1 MFKREKKVKFNNT
14 YGREYVWKTYETRK
28 RLPGGGGNLT
38 CLWYGVVPFF
48 RVPFHDSFR
57 IYGYGFQQFV
67 ASSGFMGI
75 VFYQNSVIGELF
87 WHSRVYGYDF
97 QKFYRFMGI
106 LLRNFSGFM
115 GGTFTI

>member
-1 MFKREKKVKFNNT
+1 M
-14 YGREYVWKTYETRK
+14 
-28 RLPGGGGNLT
+28 
-38 CLWYGVVPFF
+38 PFLGYL
-48 RVPFHDSFR
+48 FHDSFR

-87 WHSRVYGYDF
+87 CHFRTYVYDF
-97 QKFYRFMGI
+97 QNFSGFMDI
-106 LLRNFSGFM
+106 LLRKFSGFM